1 MLLNLKT
8 YAKQLIE
15 IEIHQEDT
23 MKRIKQLVYQ
33 ESGIPCSRQ
42 RLFWRGHGIYN
53 MKMRAKHI
61 GLTEGSI
68 LHLVVFFK
76 TNSI

>member
-23 MKRIKQLVYQ
+23 MKRIKHLVYQ
-33 ESGIPCSRQ
+33 ESGIPPFRQ
-42 RLFWRGHGIYN
+42 KLFWGRRGVYN
-53 MKMRAKHI
+53 MKMRAKDI

-68 LHLVVFFK
+68 LHLVVV
-76 TNSI
+76 